1 MAPFDEVGVLT
12 FRVALTVDPE
22 LQIGQKISRCAPR
35 VQELYKRGQ
44 ETQRETQ
51 RDTER
56 HRETQRDTERERET
70 QRDTERHRETHY
82 VM

>member
-12 FRVALTVDPE
+12 FRAALTVGPE
-22 LQIGQKISRCAPR
+22 LQLGQTNSRCAAR

-44 ETQRETQ
+44 
-51 RDTER
+51 
-56 HRETQRDTERERET
+56 ET